1 MKRILLVRLSSLGDV
16 LHTFP
21 AATDI
26 RRAFPDA
33 RLDWA
38 VEEAYAPLVRLH
50 PGVTRA
56 VPFALRRWRTEWFR
70 PRAWRELAAFRA
82 VLREHPYD
90 LVLDAQG
97 LVKSALVA
105 KLARGPIHGFGRGMA
120 REPFA
125 ARFYDTTHEFA
136 ATGHKIE
143 RYRELAARALGY
155 SHASAIDYGIV
166 APPAPVHAPRD
177 RYCVLLHS
185 TAHDRK
191 LWAEAAWTELG
202 RTLESRG
209 LVCVL
214 PWGSESERARAERL
228 AAGLTRAVVPPRLS
242 MADAA
247 GLVGHAAAVIGVDTG
262 LTHLAAALSVPVV
275 GIYCDSE
282 PRELRPLG
290 AGPTAYRGGIGK
302 PPTVAEV
309 LDGLREVAPAVA

>member
-21 AATDI
+21 TATDI

-33 RLDWA
+33 VLDWA
-38 VEEAYAPLVRLH
+38 VEEAYAPLVRMH

-56 VPFALRRWRTEWFR
+56 LAFALRRWRAEWFR
-70 PRAWRELAAFRA
+70 PRAWRELASFRA
-82 VLREHPYD
+82 ALREHPYD

-97 LVKSALVA
+97 LVKSAVVA
-105 KLARGPIHGFGRGMA
+105 KLARGPVHGFGPGLV
-120 REPFA
+120 RERFV
-125 ARFYDTTHEFA
+125 ARFYDVAHVFPA
-136 ATGHKIE
+136 SGHKIE

-155 SHASAIDYGIV
+155 SHPPAIDYGIA
-166 APPAPVHAPRD
+166 APPAPAHAPRE
-177 RYCVLLHS
+177 RFCVLLHS
-185 TAHDRK
+185 TAQDKK
-191 LWAEAAWTELG
+191 LWDEASWTTLG

-214 PWGSESERARAERL
+214 PWGSDRERARAERL
-228 AAGLTRAVVPPRLS
+228 ASTLTRAVVPPRLS
-242 MADAA
+242 MEDAA
-247 GLVGHAAAVIGVDTG
+247 GLIGHAAAVIGVDTG

-302 PPTVAEV
+302 PPTVADV
-309 LDGLREVAPAVA
+309 LGALAEVAPAVA